1 MGTTKHYHVYNEYY
15 DNLIKEGQNQ
25 INLVQD
31 RINSQNERINNV
43 DGRVDQL
50 NEKLLEEKRKQNNIN
65 NDLNNKISNLENIN
79 KNIEKDIKNK
89 NKELEKNKK
98 KLNELEELIQIQNN
112 NMNDLQDQQIIMEKQ
127 IKKNN
132 LENQK
137 KFDEHDNKIK
147 SLDLNVKN
155 QNNEIEQLQIKF
167 FEHEDKFNDIDN
179 KILENNIELRD
190 YIDIKEK
197 EQNEKVNKLEKK
209 VDEALK
215 MNNDLLYKFNEYV
228 AKNEND
234 KIELR
239 KNQIEMKKKYI
250 EELNKIKS
258 QLEEMEK
265 YKKNNNQEIH
275 KIKETLQKMEE
286 NKNKNDNLFDKEL
299 NDNDIEYDEIT
310 QKMNEI
316 NFRNDELNS
325 QMENILNDGNMK
337 QNIEIFC
344 NKNIKQKSEN
354 NEFIEMNLSN
364 HKNIMLISKSGL
376 GKSTL
381 TNYMCDL
388 HGDEKAETSDCEPC
402 TKENKFYNGKIKAL
416 EFSIIDTR
424 GFEEEE
430 YTCDDLMENTV
441 KFIDNNSLN
450 INKRVDFLFYLIQG
464 GCLPEEEKEELIKLK
479 KNYPNLPI
487 IVVNTYSD
495 NYNENSY
502 NEIKNEVEKLGFK
515 FCFVNSLDFDNGKEK
530 IKAFGKEKLFEIIK
544 NEFKNS
550 EYLSNINEIHS
561 KIKEKIDLN
570 LNVMKKEIATIT
582 NEILK
587 NYFALDYEE
596 SILKISNE
604 IIKILNKYV
613 FEEEKEF
620 SDELKNAINQFII
633 DFFKKSY
640 TLFHKNLEKIIKKK
654 AKSLSKKALKIQNDE
669 IINGKNIKIMS
680 ENDFIEN
687 YKKKLEIKLTIN
699 YEKNAIK
706 KCLDSLSDVLFDN
719 LKNSFENILKSEIK
733 KSSIILK

>member
-1 MGTTKHYHVYNEYY
+1 
-15 DNLIKEGQNQ
+15 
-25 INLVQD
+25 
-31 RINSQNERINNV
+31 
-43 DGRVDQL
+43 
-50 NEKLLEEKRKQNNIN
+50 
-65 NDLNNKISNLENIN
+65 
-79 KNIEKDIKNK
+79 
-89 NKELEKNKK
+89 
-98 KLNELEELIQIQNN
+98 
-112 NMNDLQDQQIIMEKQ
+112 
-127 IKKNN
+127 
-132 LENQK
+132 
-137 KFDEHDNKIK
+137 
-147 SLDLNVKN
+147 
-155 QNNEIEQLQIKF
+155 
-167 FEHEDKFNDIDN
+167 
-179 KILENNIELRD
+179 
-190 YIDIKEK
+190 
-197 EQNEKVNKLEKK
+197 
-209 VDEALK
+209 
-215 MNNDLLYKFNEYV
+215 
-228 AKNEND
+228 
-234 KIELR
+234 
-239 KNQIEMKKKYI
+239 MKKKYI
-250 EELNKIKS
+250 AELNKIKS

-364 HKNIMLISKSGL
+364 HKNIMLISKSGI

-388 HGDEKAETSDCEPC
+388 HDDEKAETSDCEPC
-402 TKENKFYNGKIKAL
+402 TKENKFYNGKIKDL

-424 GFEEEE
+424 GFEEEN
-430 YTCDDLMENTV
+430 YSQKTLMENTI
-441 KFIDNNSLN
+441 KFINENDTN
-450 INKRVDFLFYLIQG
+450 INKRVDFLFYLIQNNE
-464 GCLPEEEKEELIKLK
+464 LPDEEKDELIKLK
-479 KNYPNLPI
+479 NKFPYIPI
-487 IVVNTYSD
+487 VVVNTYSD
-495 NYNENSY
+495 NYNEDNY
-502 NEIKNEVEKLGFK
+502 NDIKKKVEELGFK
-515 FCFVNSLDFDNGKEK
+515 FCFVNSHEFFDEK
-530 IKAFGKEKLFEIIK
+530 DNSKKKIEAFGKEKLFEIIK

-669 IINGKNIKIMS
+669 IIKGKNIKIMS

-687 YKKKLEIKLTIN
+687 YKKKLEIKLTVN